1 MMGEQGK
8 SFTFL
13 FFSIT
18 DHGKSFV
25 FLLWAGLCM
34 RCLELGLLVPVK
46 PFAFLP
52 LWVPRGYLSAWTQEG
67 ESREHKMILWR

>member
-13 FFSIT
+13 FVSIT

-34 RCLELGLLVPVK
+34 RCLELGLQVPVK

-52 LWVPRGYLSAWTQEG
+52 LWVPMWLLVSLDPRG
-67 ESREHKMILWR
+67 RV